1 MRKKA
6 PSAHQNDVKV
16 IRRVGLSAAGPIE
29 EDHAFVR
36 RLLPHRV
43 FQRQVLERDPRDHR
57 LTPVPEKPCPLR
69 TAGHQRLA
77 PRGAAPRKNLRRV
90 LKSLSYGLSGSDC
103 AAQPH
108 GSPCAHDPERSQSAC
123 GKTAPGRASRAG
135 SSSGLPGKEAA
146 WSRIIC
152 HCSEECQSGSS
163 AQVDM
168 PSESYWRA
176 SSRFIVS
183 SAAAINPAFQ

>member
-1 MRKKA
+1 MHKEA
-6 PSAHQNDVKV
+6 PPAHQNDGKV
-16 IRRVGLSAAGPIE
+16 IRRVGLLVAGPIE
-29 EDHAFVR
+29 EAPAFVR
-36 RLLPHRV
+36 RLLPHPV
-43 FQRQVLERDPRDHR
+43 CQRQVSEPDPRDHR
-57 LTPVPEKPCPLR
+57 LPPVPEKLFPLR
-69 TAGHQRLA
+69 TARHQRLA
-77 PRGAAPRKNLRRV
+77 PRGAVPRKTLRRV
-90 LKSLSYGLSGSDC
+90 LKLLWYGLSGSDC
-103 AAQPH
+103 AAWPH
-108 GSPCAHDPERSQSAC
+108 GSPCVHDPERSQSAS

-135 SSSGLPGKEAA
+135 LSPGLPGKEAA

-168 PSESYWRA
+168 HSKSYWRA